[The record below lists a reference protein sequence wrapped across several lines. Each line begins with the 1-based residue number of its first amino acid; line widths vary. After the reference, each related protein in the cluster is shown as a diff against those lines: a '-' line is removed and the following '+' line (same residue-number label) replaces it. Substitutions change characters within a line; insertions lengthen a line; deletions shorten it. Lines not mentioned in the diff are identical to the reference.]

1 MGTAI
6 DISHL
11 RSIKDRFS
19 FEGKKGFV
27 TGAAGGI
34 GRSTAAA
41 LAELGADV
49 ALVDINLERARQNAE
64 EINKR
69 FGTHCIALRCDV
81 SDPNSVS
88 TMMAEVLR
96 AYGEVNFV
104 HSNAGII
111 SPDDNG
117 DMPLESWNRMLG
129 VNLTGMML
137 VDQAAAHQMKAQGKG
152 GAVVNTASMSAH
164 IVNEAHGEGARH
176 SIGYTATKAGVL
188 HLTKSFAMDF
198 CRDHIR
204 FNSISPAICS
214 PASMTTFRSPIST
227 KLPRTRRCSALAP
240 WTRSAVW
247 LPFSSAALRPS
258 SPVLTFWSTVAIASG
273 NCPSLSLSDGPA
285 GFMPAGSSCF
295 PHPLQHKKG
304 RPAAVPL

>member
-104 HSNAGII
+104 HSNAGI
-111 SPDDNG
+111 
-117 DMPLESWNRMLG
+117 
-129 VNLTGMML
+129 
-137 VDQAAAHQMKAQGKG
+137 
-152 GAVVNTASMSAH
+152 
-164 IVNEAHGEGARH
+164 
-176 SIGYTATKAGVL
+176 
-188 HLTKSFAMDF
+188 
-198 CRDHIR
+198 
-204 FNSISPAICS
+204 
-214 PASMTTFRSPIST
+214 
-227 KLPRTRRCSALAP
+227 
-240 WTRSAVW
+240 
-247 LPFSSAALRPS
+247 
-258 SPVLTFWSTVAIASG
+258 
-273 NCPSLSLSDGPA
+273 
-285 GFMPAGSSCF
+285 
-295 PHPLQHKKG
+295 
-304 RPAAVPL
+304 AAVTFV

>member
-49 ALVDINLERARQNAE
+49 ALVDINLERALQNAE

-152 GAVVNTASMSAH
+152 
-164 IVNEAHGEGARH
+164 ARH
-176 SIGYTATKAGVL
+176 SICYTATKAGVL
-188 HLTKSFAMDF
+188 HLTKSFAMEF

-204 FNSISPAICS
+204 FNSISPGYMLSGIHDNIPQSYLDEIAKDTPMQRFGTMDEIGG
-214 PASMTTFRSPIST
+214 
-227 KLPRTRRCSALAP
+227 L
-240 WTRSAVW
+240 
-247 LPFSSAALRPS
+247 
-258 SPVLTFWSTVAIASG
+258 VAF
-273 NCPSLSLSDGPA
+273 LLSDLATFITGYDVLVD
-285 GFMPAGSSCF
+285 GGHC
-295 PHPLQHKKG
+295 
-304 RPAAVPL
+304 VW

>member
-69 FGTHCIALRCDV
+69 FGTHCIVLRCDV
-81 SDPNSVS
+81 SDPNSVG

-176 SIGYTATKAGVL
+176 SICYTATKAGVL
-188 HLTKSFAMDF
+188 HLTKSFALDF

-204 FNSISPAICS
+204 FNSISPGYMLSGIHDNIPQYYLDEIAKDTPMQRFGTMDEIGG
-214 PASMTTFRSPIST
+214 
-227 KLPRTRRCSALAP
+227 L
-240 WTRSAVW
+240 
-247 LPFSSAALRPS
+247 
-258 SPVLTFWSTVAIASG
+258 VAF
-273 NCPSLSLSDGPA
+273 LLSDLA
-285 GFMPAGSSCF
+285 TFITGSDVLVDGGHC
-295 PHPLQHKKG
+295 
-304 RPAAVPL
+304 VW

>member
-117 DMPLESWNRMLG
+117 DMPDTCPCCGAPLDYSIYNPTAEI
-129 VNLTGMML
+129 
-137 VDQAAAHQMKAQGKG
+137 GK
-152 GAVVNTASMSAH
+152 
-164 IVNEAHGEGARH
+164 EA
-176 SIGYTATKAGVL
+176 
-188 HLTKSFAMDF
+188 
-198 CRDHIR
+198 
-204 FNSISPAICS
+204 
-214 PASMTTFRSPIST
+214 
-227 KLPRTRRCSALAP
+227 
-240 WTRSAVW
+240 
-247 LPFSSAALRPS
+247 
-258 SPVLTFWSTVAIASG
+258 
-273 NCPSLSLSDGPA
+273 
-285 GFMPAGSSCF
+285 
-295 PHPLQHKKG
+295 
-304 RPAAVPL
+304 

>member
-6 DISHL
+6 DIAKLASV
-11 RSIKDRFS
+11 RDRFS

-41 LAELGADV
+41 LAELGAEV
-49 ALVDINLERARQNAE
+49 ALIDINLPRAQENAE

-69 FGTHCIALRCDV
+69 FGTKCFALHCDV
-81 SDPNSVS
+81 SNPLSVKE
-88 TMMAEVLR
+88 MMR
-96 AYGEVNFV
+96 ALIGRFGEIHFV

-111 SPDDNG
+111 MPDDSG
-117 DMPLESWNRMLG
+117 DMPFESWKKMVD

-137 VDQAAAHQMKAQGKG
+137 IDQAAAQQMKAQGTG

-164 IVNEAHGEGARH
+164 IVNQAHGENARH
-176 SIGYTATKAGVL
+176 SICYTATKGGVL

-204 FNSISPAICS
+204 FNSISPGYMLSGIHDGI
-214 PASMTTFRSPIST
+214 PQE
-227 KLPRTRRCSALAP
+227 
-240 WTRSAVW
+240 
-247 LPFSSAALRPS
+247 
-258 SPVLTFWSTVAIASG
+258 VLDTVAKDTPMQRFGTMDEIGGLVAF
-273 NCPSLSLSDGPA
+273 LLSDLATFITGTDVLVD
-285 GFMPAGSSCF
+285 GGHCCW
-295 PHPLQHKKG
+295 
-304 RPAAVPL
+304 

>member
-11 RSIKDRFS
+11 HSIKDRFS

-49 ALVDINLERARQNAE
+49 ALVDINLERALQNAE

-81 SDPNSVS
+81 SDPNSVG

-111 SPDDNG
+111 SLDDNG

-176 SIGYTATKAGVL
+176 SICYTATKAGVL

-204 FNSISPAICS
+204 FNSISPGYN
-214 PASMTTFRSPIST
+214 
-227 KLPRTRRCSALAP
+227 
-240 WTRSAVW
+240 
-247 LPFSSAALRPS
+247 ALR
-258 SPVLTFWSTVAIASG
+258 
-273 NCPSLSLSDGPA
+273 
-285 GFMPAGSSCF
+285 
-295 PHPLQHKKG
+295 HP
-304 RPAAVPL
+304 

>member
-49 ALVDINLERARQNAE
+49 ALVDINLERALQNAE

-117 DMPLESWNRMLG
+117 DMPLESWNRMIG
-129 VNLTGMML
+129 VIFFSSSRF
-137 VDQAAAHQMKAQGKG
+137 
-152 GAVVNTASMSAH
+152 TARRHATVSAP
-164 IVNEAHGEGARH
+164 
-176 SIGYTATKAGVL
+176 TK
-188 HLTKSFAMDF
+188 
-198 CRDHIR
+198 
-204 FNSISPAICS
+204 PAITGK
-214 PASMTTFRSPIST
+214 AT
-227 KLPRTRRCSALAP
+227 
-240 WTRSAVW
+240 
-247 LPFSSAALRPS
+247 
-258 SPVLTFWSTVAIASG
+258 
-273 NCPSLSLSDGPA
+273 NCPPG
-285 GFMPAGSSCF
+285 
-295 PHPLQHKKG
+295 
-304 RPAAVPL
+304 

>member
-152 GAVVNTASMSAH
+152 GAVVNTASMSARSS
-164 IVNEAHGEGARH
+164 ACRSRRCGARGRRRNGRWP
-176 SIGYTATKAGVL
+176 SLRRAYPR
-188 HLTKSFAMDF
+188 
-198 CRDHIR
+198 CRR
-204 FNSISPAICS
+204 FRMP
-214 PASMTTFRSPIST
+214 
-227 KLPRTRRCSALAP
+227 
-240 WTRSAVW
+240 
-247 LPFSSAALRPS
+247 RPS
-258 SPVLTFWSTVAIASG
+258 IRRG
-273 NCPSLSLSDGPA
+273 
-285 GFMPAGSSCF
+285 
-295 PHPLQHKKG
+295 
-304 RPAAVPL
+304 

>member
-129 VNLTGMML
+129 VNLHDARRSGRR
-137 VDQAAAHQMKAQGKG
+137 
-152 GAVVNTASMSAH
+152 ASD
-164 IVNEAHGEGARH
+164 EGA
-176 SIGYTATKAGVL
+176 GQG
-188 HLTKSFAMDF
+188 
-198 CRDHIR
+198 
-204 FNSISPAICS
+204 
-214 PASMTTFRSPIST
+214 
-227 KLPRTRRCSALAP
+227 RR
-240 WTRSAVW
+240 R
-247 LPFSSAALRPS
+247 RQH
-258 SPVLTFWSTVAIASG
+258 
-273 NCPSLSLSDGPA
+273 
-285 GFMPAGSSCF
+285 GFHVRA
-295 PHPLQHKKG
+295 HRQ
-304 RPAAVPL
+304 

>member
-88 TMMAEVLR
+88 TMIVAAR
-96 AYGEVNFV
+96 ARW
-104 HSNAGII
+104 
-111 SPDDNG
+111 P
-117 DMPLESWNRMLG
+117 
-129 VNLTGMML
+129 
-137 VDQAAAHQMKAQGKG
+137 
-152 GAVVNTASMSAH
+152 TA
-164 IVNEAHGEGARH
+164 R
-176 SIGYTATKAGVL
+176 
-188 HLTKSFAMDF
+188 
-198 CRDHIR
+198 
-204 FNSISPAICS
+204 
-214 PASMTTFRSPIST
+214 
-227 KLPRTRRCSALAP
+227 
-240 WTRSAVW
+240 
-247 LPFSSAALRPS
+247 
-258 SPVLTFWSTVAIASG
+258 
-273 NCPSLSLSDGPA
+273 
-285 GFMPAGSSCF
+285 
-295 PHPLQHKKG
+295 
-304 RPAAVPL
+304 VPCQI

>member
-19 FEGKKGFV
+19 FEDKKGFV

-49 ALVDINLERARQNAE
+49 ALVDINLEHARQNAE

-81 SDPNSVS
+81 SDPNSDS

-117 DMPLESWNRMLG
+117 DMPLESWNRMRRQPHRHDARRSGLR
-129 VNLTGMML
+129 
-137 VDQAAAHQMKAQGKG
+137 
-152 GAVVNTASMSAH
+152 ASD
-164 IVNEAHGEGARH
+164 EGA
-176 SIGYTATKAGVL
+176 GQG
-188 HLTKSFAMDF
+188 
-198 CRDHIR
+198 
-204 FNSISPAICS
+204 
-214 PASMTTFRSPIST
+214 
-227 KLPRTRRCSALAP
+227 RR
-240 WTRSAVW
+240 R
-247 LPFSSAALRPS
+247 RQH
-258 SPVLTFWSTVAIASG
+258 
-273 NCPSLSLSDGPA
+273 
-285 GFMPAGSSCF
+285 GFHVRA
-295 PHPLQHKKG
+295 HRQ
-304 RPAAVPL
+304 